1 MRRLVVYLFAL
12 FTLAIHCKSSIPT
25 EEISSSKPT
34 HREKLSKVKKSE
46 VIKESLE
53 FIDESPAY
61 VVKINGDHL
70 FKQIDI
76 TPEEILERVQ
86 MNFALETKP
95 FVQKIIVNNLTNIL
109 ESDLNLYLF
118 QDKINEKSKGPSAL
132 TPIILA
138 ESSALCKTLRLARFD
153 GNTKVRRK
161 GALRSLENK
170 SIPYH
175 IVWSKDHVLIADTS
189 MYALNHLFRK
199 FEKDS
204 TKTFFNHAFKDS
216 IQSQSHSIASYVNLE
231 LLRKSESVVLEG
243 IDIDRFNQTRFY
255 LKDLQEKFT
264 EAHHAFL
271 SGKIVKNNLVTTS
284 HFHAHLYNHAMTPC
298 KSTVALPEYADLQL
312 VSRYDAIGYGSIFI
326 EEDVIKDMLNEI
338 DVVELLER
346 LIGNSNIN
354 TIKKYDPFG
363 FVERVEDAINDHI
376 DFGALKRFYPSG
388 KVSFGV
394 YEKGYNDLGVAALIH
409 GNTQSLSKIQPWLEK
424 IPQHWLPKDRG
435 IYLSK
440 RGIIL
445 GYGISS
451 SQLRQI
457 ATSSNIVLDPTVLNY
472 TTGAFATSELLMA
485 YLNNLSETNLYA
497 QLMNLNKVIEFM
509 YGEYQISFGL
519 DPVSELEFKIVY
531 TQSS

>member
-12 FTLAIHCKSSIPT
+12 VTLAIHCKSSIPK

-34 HREKLSKVKKSE
+34 HPEKPPKVKKSE
-46 VIKESLE
+46 VIEESLE

-61 VVKINGDHL
+61 VIKINGNHL
-70 FKQIDI
+70 FQQIDI

-189 MYALNHLFRK
+189 MYALDHLFRK

-204 TKTFFNHAFKDS
+204 SKTFFNHAFKDS
-216 IQSQSHSIASYVNLE
+216 IKSNSIASYMNIE
-231 LLRKSESVVLEG
+231 LHRKSESLVLEG
-243 IDIDRFNQTRFY
+243 IDIDRFNQTKFY

-264 EAHHAFL
+264 EAHHALFV
-271 SGKIVKNNLVTTS
+271 GQVIKKDHVTTS
-284 HFHAHLYNHAMTPC
+284 QFHAHLYNHAMTPC
-298 KSTVALPEYADLQL
+298 KSTAALPQNKDLQL
-312 VSRYDAIGYGSIFI
+312 VSRYDAIGYGNIFI
-326 EEDVIKDMLNEI
+326 EEDVISDMLNEI
-338 DVVELLER
+338 DIVELLER
-346 LIGNSNIN
+346 FIGNSNIN

-363 FVERVEDAINDHI
+363 LVERVEDAINDHV
-376 DFGALKRFYPSG
+376 DLGALKRFYPSG
-388 KVSFGV
+388 NVSFGV
-394 YEKGYNDLGVAALIH
+394 YEIGYNDIGVAALIH

-424 IPQHWLPKDRG
+424 IPQHWLPKNRG
-435 IYLSK
+435 IYLSP

-445 GYGISS
+445 GYGMSS
-451 SQLRQI
+451 SELRQI
-457 ATSSNIVLDPTVLNY
+457 ATSNAISIDPTILNY
-472 TTGAFATSELLMA
+472 TTGVFAKSKLLMS
-485 YLNNLSETNLYA
+485 YLDNLSETDLYED
-497 QLMNLNKVIEFM
+497 LMNINDVIKFM
-509 YGEYQISFGL
+509 DGTYEVSFGL
-519 DPVSELEFKIVY
+519 DPVSELQIKIVY
-531 TQSS
+531 TQKP